1 MPVSS
6 RTAPNRLVVAWRI
19 AWTVASL
26 VAVQTFVCGVSA
38 APLVLIWFR
47 LVPMMALTPIERMAL
62 FSVAIAPSYVLFA
75 LCVLII
81 SPLTM
86 RLLRWQTPA
95 DAEMR
100 MADMEWTLLR
110 WVRYAASIH
119 LARVIAGTLVRGTPL
134 WTSHLRLSGARLGKR
149 VYVNSLSVSDYNL
162 IECGDD
168 VVIGADVH
176 LSGHTVEAGVVKTAR
191 VRLGNRVTIGL
202 GSVVEI
208 GVEIGSDVQVGALSF
223 VPKFATLRGGIV
235 YAGSPASPLQEDLR
249 HEDRSGQPAG
259 GSHDSSV

>member
-6 RTAPNRLVVAWRI
+6 RIAPSRPVVAWRI

-26 VAVQTFVCGVSA
+26 VAVQTLVCGVSA
-38 APLVLIWFR
+38 APVVLMWSR
-47 LVPMMALTPIERMAL
+47 LLSVTAAPIARWIL
-62 FSVAIAPSYVLFA
+62 FSAAIAPSYVVFA
-75 LCVLII
+75 LCVMIL
-81 SPLTM
+81 SPVTV
-86 RLLRWQTPA
+86 RLLRWRTPP
-95 DAEMR
+95 DVEMR
-100 MADMEWTLLR
+100 IADMDWALLR
-110 WVRYAASIH
+110 WVRYVASIH
-119 LARVIAGTLVRGTPL
+119 LARIVAGPLVRGSPL
-134 WTSHLRLSGARLGKR
+134 WTTHLRLSGARLGKR

-176 LSGHTVEAGVVKTAR
+176 LSAHTVEAGVVKTAR

-223 VPKFATLRGGIV
+223 VPKYATLRGGKV
-235 YAGSPASPLQEDLR
+235 YAGSPVTPL
-249 HEDRSGQPAG
+249 P
-259 GSHDSSV
+259 